1 MMEYIRYHQFK
12 LFERFTDF
20 TERYT
25 PTMRD
30 ERGRTFYDITV
41 YRSKFY
47 IGPSY
52 ILDEE
57 GLIDGFLIK
66 THVSRTIGNRF
77 RLPETHTTLSCEY
90 FNLTFSVS
98 LPNGVDVENAKGN
111 FVRGIRFFLKKYDKK
126 YAANKSLDRLFRWLN
141 Q

>member
-1 MMEYIRYHQFK
+1 MEYIRCHQFK

-20 TERYT
+20 TNRYT
-25 PTMRD
+25 PKMRN
-30 ERGRTFYDITV
+30 ERGRTFDDITV

-57 GLIDGFLIK
+57 NLIDGFLIK
-66 THVSRTIGNRF
+66 THVSRTIGSRF

-90 FNLTFSVS
+90 FNLAFSVS
-98 LPNGVDVENAKGN
+98 LPNGADVENAKGN
-111 FVRGIRFFLKKYDKK
+111 FVRGIQFFLKKYNKK

-141 Q
+141 